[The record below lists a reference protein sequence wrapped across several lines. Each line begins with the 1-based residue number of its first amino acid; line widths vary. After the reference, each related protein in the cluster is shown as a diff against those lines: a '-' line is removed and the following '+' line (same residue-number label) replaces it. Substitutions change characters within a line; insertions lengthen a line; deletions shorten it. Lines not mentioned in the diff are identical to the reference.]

1 MAFNVLIV
9 DDSPAMRAFV
19 ARVLEVSGFAIG
31 NLHEAAGGEDALR
44 LLRKHWVD
52 VVLTD
57 LNMPGMGGEEFV
69 HSLEQDELLRSIP
82 VIVISTD
89 RTESRVR
96 HLLAMG
102 AKGYVKKPFL
112 PEVLRQELEHVLG
125 VARE

>member
-19 ARVLEVSGFAIG
+19 GRVLELSGFSVG
-31 NLHEAAGGEDALR
+31 SRLEAASGEEALR
-44 LLRKHWVD
+44 LLRDNWVD
-52 VVLTD
+52 IVLTD
-57 LNMPGMGGEEFV
+57 LNMPGMGGEAFV

-96 HLLAMG
+96 HMLAMG
-102 AKGYVKKPFL
+102 VKGYVKKPFL

-125 VARE
+125 VAHE